1 MIFSIRTS
9 WFRGLLILLFIFA
22 AITGYQHYKVFAWQ
36 QINATVVATRQICEY
51 KKRSGRRSYD
61 REYPFCN
68 DDQEAARLIG
78 DGYKLQG
85 ERRLWIEAVYE
96 AEPGRKASVTLSPE
110 LEHAVGIKPGSA
122 IEIRVSSGTA
132 ELAIMPNPVHALLV
146 GGFAVAMGAYAFATR
161 RGTETAPPDVTS

>member
-9 WFRGLLILLFIFA
+9 RFRGLLILLFIFV
-22 AITGYQHYKVFAWQ
+22 AITGYQYYKVFAWQ
-36 QINATVVATRQICEY
+36 QISATVVATRQVCEY
-51 KKRSGRRSYD
+51 KKPSGRRSYY

-96 AEPGRKASVTLSPE
+96 SEPGRKASVTLSPG
-110 LEHAVGIKPGSA
+110 LEDAVGIKSGSA

-161 RGTETAPPDVTS
+161 RGTETTLPDVTS

>member
-1 MIFSIRTS
+1 MIFSIRMS
-9 WFRGLLILLFIFA
+9 WFRGLLILLFIFVVM
-22 AITGYQHYKVFAWQ
+22 TGYQYYKVFAWQ
-36 QINATVVATRQICEY
+36 QVGATVVATRQICEY

-68 DDQEAARLIG
+68 DDQQAARLID

-96 AEPGRKASVTLSPE
+96 AEPGRKASVTLSPG

-132 ELAIMPNPVHALLV
+132 ELAIMPNPGQALLV
-146 GGFAVAMGAYAFATR
+146 GGFAVAMGAYAFASSRR
-161 RGTETAPPDVTS
+161 RGTEPAPQT